1 MNRTLKLL
9 SIQYTLFRSFPA
21 SNGLLFKDLVTLL
34 NKNKTT
40 NKPKMA
46 ILETIENVADR
57 SPQSLPPVLS
67 LLCQQVSQF

>member
-9 SIQYTLFRSFPA
+9 SIQYTLFRSFSA
-21 SNGLLFKDLVTLL
+21 SNGLLFKDLVTLQ
-34 NKNKTT
+34 NKTT
-40 NKPKMA
+40 NKPKMT